1 MKARNKP
8 IGTPGRVLVLFA
20 LLIAAAAA
28 VVWHNARTPGL
39 QQITWPTAVGD
50 TRWYVA
56 GAPPPEFVLERKRY
70 ALVPKSDQ
78 PIQAR
83 DDRMFVVPFPV
94 EELRVYTD
102 QENYPQDRLPPL
114 FLKMAEGEFLSV
126 RLDEVPSGQL
136 P

>member
-8 IGTPGRVLVLFA
+8 IGTPGRALFLFA
-20 LLIAAAAA
+20 LLMAAAGT
-28 VVWHNARTPGL
+28 VVWRHARKPGNE
-39 QQITWPTAVGD
+39 QISWPTAVGD
-50 TRWYVA
+50 SRWYIA
-56 GAPPPEFVLERKRY
+56 GSPPPEFVLERKRY

-83 DDRMFVVPFPV
+83 DDRMFSVPFPL
-94 EELRVYTD
+94 EDLRVYTD
-102 QENYPQDRLPPL
+102 QENYPKDRLPPL

-126 RLDEVPSGQL
+126 RLDEVTTGQL

>member
-1 MKARNKP
+1 MKARNKA
-8 IGTPGRVLVLFA
+8 IGTPGRILVLFA
-20 LLIAAAAA
+20 LLMAAAAA
-28 VVWHNARTPGL
+28 VVWHNARSTSQP
-39 QQITWPTAVGD
+39 QITWPTAVGD
-50 TRWYVA
+50 SRWYIA

-70 ALVPKSDQ
+70 TLVPKSDQ

-83 DDRMFVVPFPV
+83 DDRMFAVPFPV

-102 QENYPQDRLPPL
+102 QENYPPDRLPPL
-114 FLKMAEGEFLSV
+114 FLKVAEGEFLSV